1 MKTVHATAQ
10 QYDAQT
16 IRLHWLTAGL
26 VIALWCLG
34 ETIDWFPRGTARVFA
49 RSVHITLGVLLGLV
63 VLVRIR
69 WRVTQGKKLPGVG
82 SDAMQM
88 LAKAVHIGLYACVL
102 AAVVLGVANV
112 WVRGD
117 TLFNLFKVPAY
128 DPGNK
133 ALRSAFEEY
142 HEFAANLLLI
152 LAGLHAVAGLAH
164 QYLLKDGVLAR
175 MMPGVGRR

>member
-1 MKTVHATAQ
+1 MRTVHATVQ
-10 QYDAQT
+10 QYDART

-49 RSVHITLGVLLGLV
+49 RSVHISLGALLGGVLL
-63 VLVRIR
+63 VRIW
-69 WRVTQGKKLPGVG
+69 WRATAGERLPGVG
-82 SDAMQM
+82 GNATQI
-88 LAKAVHIGLYACVL
+88 LAKLVHIALYACML

-117 TLFNLFKVPAY
+117 NLFNLYQVAAY

-133 ALRSAFEEY
+133 ALRHTVEEY
-142 HEFAANLLLI
+142 HEFAANLLLV
-152 LAGLHAVAGLAH
+152 LAGVHAAAGLVH
-164 QYLLKDGVLAR
+164 QYVFKDGVLAR
-175 MMPGVGRR
+175 MMPWLGRR

>member
-1 MKTVHATAQ
+1 MKLVHATVQ
-10 QYDAQT
+10 QYDART

-49 RSVHITLGVLLGLV
+49 RSVHVSLGVLLGVV
-63 VLVRIR
+63 VLVRIW
-69 WRVTQGKKLPGVG
+69 WRSTAGEQLPGVG
-82 SDAMQM
+82 GEAMQM
-88 LAKAVHIGLYACVL
+88 LAKVVHIGLYACVL

-117 TLFNLFKVPAY
+117 NLFNLFKVPAY

-142 HEFAANLLLI
+142 HEFAANLLLV
-152 LAGLHAVAGLAH
+152 LAGLHAVAGLVH
-164 QYLLKDGVLAR
+164 QYVFKDGVLAR
-175 MMPGVGRR
+175 MMPGLGRR